1 MRNFDTQGLPKTI
14 LQLNINKEDVI
25 AYFGQ
30 RNEFEIIYLHES
42 GTFLTGFPILSFHE
56 IIIYCEG
63 LVNRETVKVM

>member
-30 RNEFEIIYLHES
+30 RKEFEIIYLHES
-42 GTFLTGFPILSFHE
+42 
-56 IIIYCEG
+56 
-63 LVNRETVKVM
+63 V